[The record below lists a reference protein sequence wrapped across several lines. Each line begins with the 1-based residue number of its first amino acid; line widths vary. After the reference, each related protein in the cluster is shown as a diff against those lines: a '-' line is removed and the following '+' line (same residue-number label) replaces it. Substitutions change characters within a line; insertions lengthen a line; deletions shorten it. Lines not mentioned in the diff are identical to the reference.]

1 MSAAEH
7 GGGEEEEEEEEEEGN
22 GGSPPAAFGY
32 SSLGD
37 GGDEDEAEEAETAD
51 GDDGRARARMARAR
65 AMQMGLAER
74 MLAREEAAYD
84 ACLAMEGRLG
94 GEAPA
99 QIAEEEE
106 EEEEEDLGCRGKDDG
121 GPGAERAGP
130 RPAAQDA
137 EEEVAAGGEG
147 VRTAGVPAPADV
159 PAARMSGED
168 VSFIKKAMQGLEL
181 GYQPEWAS
189 GLKDAA
195 LLDMVSR
202 AKGR

>member
-7 GGGEEEEEEEEEEGN
+7 GGEEEEEEEEEGN

-37 GGDEDEAEEAETAD
+37 GGDEAEDEEAETAD
-51 GDDGRARARMARAR
+51 SDDGRARARMARAR

-106 EEEEEDLGCRGKDDG
+106 EEEEELGCRGKDG

-168 VSFIKKAMQGLEL
+168 VSFIKKAMQGLQL